1 MINKSLSSMLVPAAG
16 VTLGAFLTLYV
27 VKDQFT
33 EVPAPPCSGRY
44 PSATEFSLKS
54 ADNGPMS
61 AIEFQALAGANEWGV
76 LENASVQAASDAPAP
91 LVLKVN
97 LPKDSTS
104 LYKASGNG
112 GGLTFRWQPNGFA
125 GASAACLRYSIFV
138 PDTFDFGSGGEL
150 PGIYGGKDY
159 QPATPA
165 DGTNVFA
172 ARLKW
177 TPDGDAAVSVQMP
190 DESGRLLHTL
200 SEPGIKLGRNRWIA
214 IEQETILN
222 TPGKRDGWARLCVNG
237 TLASETKRL
246 VWRQDQSLT
255 MSGVS
260 HDVWYGGLDN
270 PATAP
275 SATYLAFTPMSVSW
289 K

>member
-1 MINKSLSSMLVPAAG
+1 MTDKSLSSMLVPAAG
-16 VTLGAFLTLYV
+16 ITLGAFLTLYI

-33 EVPAPPCSGRY
+33 DVPTPPCSGRY
-44 PSATEFSLKS
+44 PSPTEFSLKS

-61 AIEFQALAGANEWGV
+61 AIEFQALVGANEWGV
-76 LENASVQAASDAPAP
+76 LENANVEVAKDAPAP

-112 GGLTFRWQPNGFA
+112 GGLTFRWQPIGFS
-125 GASAACLRYSIFV
+125 GASAACLRYSVFV

-150 PGIYGGKDY
+150 PGVYGGKDY
-159 QPATPA
+159 RPTTPA
-165 DGTNVFA
+165 NGINGFA

-177 TPDGDAAVSVQMP
+177 TPDGDAAVSVQLP
-190 DESGRLLHTL
+190 DQNATLVHTL
-200 SEPGIKLGRNRWIA
+200 SEPGIKLARNRWIS
-214 IEQETILN
+214 IEQETVLN
-222 TPGKRDGWARLCVNG
+222 APGKSDGWARLWING
-237 TLASETKRL
+237 VLASETKRL
-246 VWRQDQSLT
+246 LWRQDQSLT
-255 MSGVS
+255 MSGIS

-270 PATAP
+270 TAIAP
-275 SATYLAFTPMSVSW
+275 STTYLTFTPMSVSW